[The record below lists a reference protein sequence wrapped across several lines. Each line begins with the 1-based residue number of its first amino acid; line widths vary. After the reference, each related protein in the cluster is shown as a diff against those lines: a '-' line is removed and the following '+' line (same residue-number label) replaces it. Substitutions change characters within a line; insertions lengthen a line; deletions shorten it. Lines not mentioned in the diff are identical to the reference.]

1 MACYSWNF
9 QDYLQQ
15 PPAQELVAR
24 DLHDQE
30 WHFRHIYRGEQ
41 CLEFFLWTSVGE
53 SDLQLDTCYCRF
65 FSSYFMK
72 SPTRSN
78 NLSSTF
84 LCGTGKP
91 RRHLLTTGWSIFVN
105 NKRLQ
110 AGDSVLFIRDDQG
123 QLLLGIRR
131 VQRQQT
137 IMPSSML
144 SSDSM
149 HIGVLAAANHA
160 ATTNSRFTIFYNPR
174 Y

>member
-1 MACYSWNF
+1 MSVSLCDLFMLICLEPWDGMACCSWNF

-53 SDLQLDTCYCRF
+53 FINLILATAD
-65 FSSYFMK
+65 FSAAILRK
-72 SPTRSN
+72 SPTRSK

-84 LCGTGKP
+84 LCGTGQP
-91 RRHLLTTGWSIFVN
+91 RRHLLTTGWSIFVS

-110 AGDSVLFIRDDQG
+110 AGDSVLFIR
-123 QLLLGIRR
+123 
-131 VQRQQT
+131 
-137 IMPSSML
+137 
-144 SSDSM
+144 
-149 HIGVLAAANHA
+149 
-160 ATTNSRFTIFYNPR
+160 
-174 Y
+174 